1 MENEGA
7 TIRTASDP
15 ASKLEV
21 FAPTPSTL
29 SRSNRNFNEIAEKI
43 NPPRPAKRSSKK
55 RPAVP
60 GKTDQVLDF
69 SISTD
74 DAPINPDS
82 IETATVSRTAL
93 GRLFNKTPSWLVSF
107 VFHLGLILLLAILTF
122 SVSQNETIYLEA
134 SEVAQL
140 SPQTMSFELELDDAE
155 LEDMSESLDS
165 DEMEMD
171 IPEVDLFDAPVEE
184 AYEVNDPFEVPD
196 LAEFGGPKP
205 NENANETGDSSESQ
219 GQSQGTGEQSE
230 LDGSVE
236 FFGTKAYGSDFVF
249 VIDCSSSMSQNTR
262 WYRALNELLSALGEL
277 DSEQNFLVIL
287 YNDRTFMMWGAP
299 MNKSL
304 VPGTDENKAKTETW
318 LRQAYPNSGTRP
330 ASSVQLA
337 LKKQPDA
344 IYFLSDGELRDNTMS
359 GLRKWNRVKRGVD
372 GKKRKTPIHTIL
384 LESPFG
390 QRTMRTIAEENNGI
404 FTFVR

>member
-1 MENEGA
+1 MKMQMRVA
-7 TIRTASDP
+7 THQRVRGT
-15 ASKLEV
+15 
-21 FAPTPSTL
+21 
-29 SRSNRNFNEIAEKI
+29 
-43 NPPRPAKRSSKK
+43 
-55 RPAVP
+55 
-60 GKTDQVLDF
+60 
-69 SISTD
+69 
-74 DAPINPDS
+74 
-82 IETATVSRTAL
+82 
-93 GRLFNKTPSWLVSF
+93 
-107 VFHLGLILLLAILTF
+107 
-122 SVSQNETIYLEA
+122 
-134 SEVAQL
+134 
-140 SPQTMSFELELDDAE
+140 
-155 LEDMSESLDS
+155 
-165 DEMEMD
+165 
-171 IPEVDLFDAPVEE
+171 
-184 AYEVNDPFEVPD
+184 
-196 LAEFGGPKP
+196 
-205 NENANETGDSSESQ
+205 
-219 GQSQGTGEQSE
+219 QGTGEQSE

-249 VIDCSSSMSQNTR
+249 VIDCSSSMSQNSR

-299 MNKSL
+299 INKSL

-318 LRQAYPNSGTRP
+318 LRQAFPNSGTRP